1 MRKSSSLL
9 AAAFVGFLFCVSGGG
24 ALASS
29 HTFYEGKTIRMI
41 AGFAPGGTID
51 LRARLFARH
60 LPKWIP
66 GKPLIIVQNMPGA
79 GGLVAGN
86 YAFVVAKPDGL
97 TLLHF
102 PASTFMDTFIAG
114 KEVPYDIRK
123 ISVVWALP
131 DTWLGVINPKTSQV
145 KTARDLIRAPVRLA
159 IGGTGADSLR
169 SVRPKLAMNLLGVA
183 YNWVTGYSGSSTLA
197 LAFDRGEIHMY
208 DEPLSGY
215 TTFIEPREKG
225 GTAVI
230 LWQTGFLNPD
240 GSIQR
245 SPLIPTIP
253 TFDEMLPEDRKR
265 GPAWEAWKAALVPQ
279 TFQSAVGLAPGVP
292 ADRIDLLSQAFRSMT
307 QDPAYREDF
316 ERVVMMSPNAY
327 VGSEADRLMKA
338 GVKLLFEDYQ
348 EGVRHLQELPKK

>member
-9 AAAFVGFLFCVSGGG
+9 AVAFVGFLLCVSGGG
-24 ALASS
+24 ALAAS
-29 HTFYEGKTIRMI
+29 HTYYEGKTIRI
-41 AGFAPGGTID
+41 IVGFVPGGMLD

-79 GGLVAGN
+79 GGLIAGN
-86 YAFVVAKPDGL
+86 YTFVLAKPDGL

-102 PASTFMDTFIAG
+102 PATTFMDTFIAG
-114 KEVPYDIRK
+114 KELGYDIRK
-123 ISVVWALP
+123 ISVIWALP
-131 DTWLGVINPKTSQV
+131 DTWLAVINPKTSQV
-145 KTARDLIRAPVRLA
+145 KTAKDLVHAPVRLA
-159 IGGTGADSLR
+159 VGGIGADSLR

-183 YNWVTGYSGSSTLA
+183 HNWVTGYLGSSDLTLA
-197 LAFDRGEIHMY
+197 LDRGEIHMY

-215 TTFIEPREKG
+215 ATFIEPREKE
-225 GTAVI
+225 GTAAI

-245 SPLIPTIP
+245 APLIPNIP
-253 TFDEMLPEDRKR
+253 TFNEIMPEERKR

-292 ADRIDLLSQAFRSMT
+292 GDRIDLLSQAFRSMT

-316 ERVVMMSPNAY
+316 QSVVKISPDAY

-338 GVKLLFEDYQ
+338 GAKLLFEDYQ